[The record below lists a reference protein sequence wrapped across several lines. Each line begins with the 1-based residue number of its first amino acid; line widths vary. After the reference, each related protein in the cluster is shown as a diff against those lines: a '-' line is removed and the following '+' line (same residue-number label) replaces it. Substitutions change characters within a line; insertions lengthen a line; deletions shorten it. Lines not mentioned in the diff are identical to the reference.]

1 MLFILKEG
9 EMHMK
14 TLLKNKR
21 LMLGIF
27 IPVVFALG
35 LLYLYLPAFNGIEDN
50 IEKIN
55 VIIVNDDKGIGTEI
69 TNQIETNAPFNLVE
83 ETSIDEAMNQL
94 KEKKAHM
101 VIEIPN
107 DFTAS
112 IQGGKPVINF
122 TIDEARQPA
131 IDSAMEKAAE
141 EITQL
146 LNENMY
152 KMKKGKITS
161 GIEEFYTKME
171 DEMSVNKPLQQSKEI
186 VGHSLDSLDYTSI
199 NSNIVKINENN
210 NSLNNV
216 LPLLI
221 FLTVFVSALI
231 RTFLYEK
238 EVNLVKVESPSWQ
251 ILWHKQVLNILSA
264 ILYPLAI
271 LLIFYS
277 FNIEIATSYSI
288 LWAFLSVAFF
298 MFSLFIQVFIDLFS
312 TKGVGFLILLL
323 LVQILTSGIVLPIEL
338 VTRYYT
344 WISPFLPATYF
355 TEGIYTVIYSGS
367 SIGNAL
373 FVMTVFGMGAFIV
386 SLIYTTIKNKG

>member
-1 MLFILKEG
+1 
-9 EMHMK
+9 MHMK

-55 VIIVNDDKGIGTEI
+55 VIIVNNDKEIGTEI

-94 KEKKAHM
+94 KEKKVHM

-122 TIDEARQPA
+122 TIDEARQPT

-221 FLTVFVSALI
+221 FLTLFVSALI
-231 RTFLYEK
+231 R
-238 EVNLVKVESPSWQ
+238 
-251 ILWHKQVLNILSA
+251 H
-264 ILYPLAI
+264 
-271 LLIFYS
+271 IF
-277 FNIEIATSYSI
+277 
-288 LWAFLSVAFF
+288 V
-298 MFSLFIQVFIDLFS
+298 
-312 TKGVGFLILLL
+312 
-323 LVQILTSGIVLPIEL
+323 
-338 VTRYYT
+338 
-344 WISPFLPATYF
+344 
-355 TEGIYTVIYSGS
+355 
-367 SIGNAL
+367 
-373 FVMTVFGMGAFIV
+373 
-386 SLIYTTIKNKG
+386 